1 MLLLLVVFLVVAWVV
16 TAVHVVRS
24 PRLSAGGRAAWLV
37 TTLLVPFLAI
47 PVYWAT
53 RPLPRKLA
61 PSARRDEPAAQTL
74 ADLIP
79 GWTPDRADACEQ
91 ADAWARDMRHP
102 KPAPSFYAWL
112 RESGLAEKYPACA
125 ARLVRTLLG
134 GEQRPS
140 FVACPEI
147 GALTAL
153 LEKYVSGADDLRAIK
168 DQLRRLCPRARLR
181 DVSAPRREGS
191 PVPN

>member
-1 MLLLLVVFLVVAWVV
+1 MPLVLLVFLVVAWVV

-24 PRLSAGGRAAWLV
+24 RRLSAGGRAAWLV
-37 TTLLVPFLAI
+37 ATLLLPLLAI
-47 PVYWAT
+47 PIYWAT
-53 RPLPRKLA
+53 RPLPRTPTA
-61 PSARRDEPAAQTL
+61 PARSEEPVAQTL

-79 GWTPDRADACEQ
+79 GWTPERTDACEQ
-91 ADAWARDMRHP
+91 ADTWARDARHP
-102 KPAPSFYAWL
+102 RPAPSFYTWL
-112 RESGLAEKYPACA
+112 WESGLAEKYPACA

-140 FVACPEI
+140 FVACPEV

-153 LEKYVSGADDLRAIK
+153 LQKHIGDADDLLAIR

-181 DVSAPRREGS
+181 EVSTPRREGS
-191 PVPN
+191 PLLD